1 MRTPGPEFGL
11 QKDHTMSHKPERRW
25 HTFLSSW
32 ALVAVCSGPWATCW
46 AADNPRQIEFF
57 ESNIRPV
64 LVRHCYQC
72 HSAQAQ
78 AAGKLKGGL
87 LLDSRAGLRRG
98 GESGPAVV
106 PGNLNKSLLLSAMRH
121 EDLEMPP
128 KGKLPSAVIANFA
141 KWIKQGAADPR
152 DSKRVVG
159 TQIDL
164 EQGRKF
170 WSFQPLKSAAP
181 PDVDNADWSHTPVDR
196 FVVRELQKQGLQP
209 VAEAAPEI
217 LLRRLYFDLI
227 GLPPDLSSVVPT
239 PAGPLRR
246 ERLLNIEIDLTQLS
260 DPEWLQVVVDALLD
274 SPYFGE
280 RWGRHWLDVA
290 RYAESNGNS
299 RNATFPHAWRYRD
312 YVIDAFNAD
321 TPYDT
326 FIKQQIA
333 GDLLPHSEAD
343 QRNRNMVATGFLALG
358 SKPVIRGKAGGFVP
372 DIVADQIEVTS
383 RAVLALSVSC
393 ARCHDH
399 KFDPI
404 PTTDYYG
411 MAGIFASSRTL
422 YGGGGKSMGGAPATG
437 VHALEDKDPSKRR
450 AYEQWQAKLNGLTKR
465 QQAVAKQLKKLR
477 PNRKKKKKQDADTAE
492 EVQQQTAEL
501 NKQRRELTQQI
512 KKLRANPPQA
522 PSFAMGV
529 GESDKVTEVAVHVRG
544 VTAKGSTISR
554 RLISVMAAQQTD
566 FPADASGRLE
576 LANWLASPTNPLT
589 ARVIVNRVWQ
599 HLFGIGIVRTPDNF
613 GVNGTR
619 PTHPELLDHLASRFV
634 QDGWSMKRLIRR
646 LVLTRAYRSSDVH
659 NAANYEI
666 DPDNVYLWRHARKR
680 IEAEAIRDAILAA
693 SGQINLQRPQG
704 SVVTAHGGKLIQD
717 ALTPDVI
724 HQPSH
729 HRSVYLP
736 ILRNGLPESLEVFDV
751 ADPSL
756 VVGRRNVTI
765 VPAQDLYLINSKFV
779 IENSRQFAKR
789 VLEHSEDDGQRIA
802 DAYRWALSRAP
813 TEQEFSQARQFVRE
827 ATASLAAAESAEQ
840 NGLTAWAGFC
850 QALFVSSEFRYTR

>member
-1 MRTPGPEFGL
+1 MK
-11 QKDHTMSHKPERRW
+11 KDGMMSRNWHKLMSAG
-25 HTFLSSW
+25 T
-32 ALVAVCSGPWATCW
+32 LVAVFTGSWGTCW
-46 AADNPRQIEFF
+46 AADNPRQVEFF
-57 ESNIRPV
+57 ESKIRPV
-64 LVRHCYQC
+64 LVQHCYKC

-78 AAGKLKGGL
+78 SAGKLKGGL
-87 LLDSRAGLRRG
+87 LLDNRAGLRRG

-106 PGNLNKSLLLSAMRH
+106 PGNLNKSLLLSAVRY

-128 KGKLPSAVIANFA
+128 QGKLPAAVIANFA

-152 DSKRVVG
+152 DGKRVVS
-159 TQIDL
+159 TRIDL

-170 WSFQPLKSAAP
+170 WSFQPLKQTTP
-181 PDVDNADWSHTPVDR
+181 PDVDDVDWSRTAVDR
-196 FVVRELQKQGLQP
+196 FVVRGLRKQGLQP
-209 VAEAAPEI
+209 VAEAAPAH

-227 GLPPDLSSVVPT
+227 GLPPDLQPVDPKAS
-239 PAGPLRR
+239 GPRMR
-246 ERLLNIEIDLTQLS
+246 ERLLDIEVDLTRLTE
-260 DPEWLQVVVDALLD
+260 PEALQAVVDALLD
-274 SPYFGE
+274 SPHFGE

-333 GDLLPHSEAD
+333 GDLLPHSGAD
-343 QRNRNMVATGFLALG
+343 QRNRNLVATGFLALG

-372 DIVADQIEVTS
+372 DVVADQIGVTS

-422 YGGGGKSMGGAPATG
+422 YGGGGKAMGGAPATG
-437 VHALEDKDPSKRR
+437 LHALEDKDPSKRR

-477 PNRKKKKKQDADTAE
+477 PNRKKKKDTDTAE
-492 EVQQQTAEL
+492 EVKQQTAEL
-501 NKQRRELTQQI
+501 NKQRRELAKEI
-512 KKLRANPPQA
+512 KSLRANPPET
-522 PSFAMGV
+522 PGFAMGV
-529 GESDKVTEVAVHVRG
+529 GESEKVTEVAVHVRG
-544 VTAKGSTISR
+544 VTAKGAALSR
-554 RLISVMAAQQTD
+554 RLISVMAGQQTA
-566 FPADASGRLE
+566 FPTDGSGRME
-576 LANWLASPTNPLT
+576 LANWLASSQNPLT
-589 ARVIVNRVWQ
+589 ARVMVNRVWQ

-619 PTHPELLDHLASRFV
+619 PTHPELLDHLALTFV

-646 LVLTRAYRSSDVH
+646 LVLSRAYRSADAH

-680 IEAEAIRDAILAA
+680 IEAEAIRDAILTA

-704 SVVTAHGGKLIQD
+704 SVVTAHRGKLIQD

-765 VPAQDLYLINSKFV
+765 VPAQDLYLINSGFV
-779 IENSRQFAKR
+779 IENSREFAKR
-789 VLEHSEDDGQRIA
+789 ILESVDDDEQRITA
-802 DAYRWALSRAP
+802 AYRWALSRAA
-813 TEQEFSQARQFVRE
+813 TEQEVSQARQFVRE
-827 ATASLAAAESAEQ
+827 AIASLAATESAEE